1 MHANEVLSPHAVKA
15 IEYLLAVSYLLLF
28 IPFWRFV
35 NGATVAQAFAM
46 GWFQVP
52 ENVHLHR
59 GHSWART
66 FGGAVAVGLDDF
78 AHKMIGPL
86 DDVQFPAVGTSLR
99 QGQKAFTVVAD
110 GKSFDVVSPVDGN
123 VVAVNEVVR
132 AHPADA
138 VRDPYGTGWLL
149 KVEPRW
155 LTANLKNLVSGDTA
169 RRFLDAAAEVLAGRM
184 SPELGVVL
192 QDGGTP
198 VHGIAREIDPEHWD
212 TLVRTSL
219 RGE

>member
-1 MHANEVLSPHAVKA
+1 MHETDLLSPHATKA

-35 NGATVAQAFAM
+35 NGASVAQAFAL

-52 ENVHLHR
+52 DNVHLHR

-78 AHKMIGPL
+78 AHKLIGPVEAVEL
-86 DDVQFPAVGTSLR
+86 PAVGTSLR

-110 GKSFDVVSPVDGN
+110 GKPFDVVSPVDGN
-123 VVAVNEVVR
+123 VVAVNEVTR
-132 AHPADA
+132 ARPNDA

-155 LTANLKNLVSGDTA
+155 LTANLKNLVSGDAA
-169 RRFLDAAAEVLAGRM
+169 RRFLDAAAEALAGRM

-198 VHGIAREIDPEHWD
+198 VHGIAREIDPVHWD
-212 TLVRTSL
+212 ELVRASL
-219 RGE
+219 KGE